1 MNGNTSANRRP
12 VRVALAGLGKMGL
25 SHLAILNMQ
34 PKLQLVAVCD
44 SATYVLDII
53 SKYGGITGYTDYRT
67 MLDREKPDAVVI
79 ATPSALHEEMV
90 GEALRRDIHVF
101 CEKPFCLNVK
111 AGAELV
117 SEAAR
122 RGLVNQVGYH
132 NRFVSTFEETRKL
145 ISAGVIGEVYHATA
159 ECYGPVVL
167 KPKGSTWRA
176 NKNAGGGCLYD
187 YACHGIDL
195 IHFMIGQPESVS
207 GSTLGK
213 IFSADAE
220 DEVYANLRYP
230 DGKTAQISAN
240 WSDDSYRKMHTTIS
254 LWGTKGKIIAGRQEI
269 NLFIK
274 EGVSAPAGYHPG
286 WTVIYTTA
294 ITSPVTYYLRGEE
307 YSAQIDHFADCITEP
322 GLPNRSDF
330 KSAYATDVVANWI
343 RQDADR
349 VGTSGEE
356 QGQRLEKLSTLQA
369 FKRSFGSIG
378 AVSRATSR

>member
-1 MNGNTSANRRP
+1 MDINNSANRRP

-34 PKLQLVAVCD
+34 PKLQLVGVCD
-44 SATYVLDII
+44 SATYMLDII
-53 SKYGGITGYTDYRT
+53 SKYGGIVGYTDYRT
-67 MLDREKPDAVVI
+67 MLERAEPEAVVI
-79 ATPSALHEEMV
+79 ATPSALHEQMV
-90 GEALRRDIHVF
+90 AEALRRNIHVF
-101 CEKPFCLNVK
+101 CEKPFCLDVK

-117 SEAAR
+117 LEAER

-132 NRFVSTFEETRKL
+132 NRFVGTFEEARKL

-176 NKNAGGGCLYD
+176 NKSAGGGCLYD

-195 IHFMIGQPESVS
+195 IHFMIGQPDSVS

-213 IFSADAE
+213 IFSTDAE

-269 NLFIK
+269 SLFIK
-274 EGVSAPAGYHPG
+274 ERVAGYQPG
-286 WTVIYTTA
+286 WTKIYTTS
-294 ITSPVTYYLRGEE
+294 ITSPVGYYLRGEE

-322 GLPNRSDF
+322 GLLNKSDF
-330 KSAYATDVVANWI
+330 RSAHATDVVADWI
-343 RQDADR
+343 RQDAELTEDR
-349 VGTSGEE
+349 SRPQSQHVNRTG
-356 QGQRLEKLSTLQA
+356 TLQA
-369 FKRSFGSIG
+369 FKRSFSSLGAGSRV
-378 AVSRATSR
+378 ASR